1 MFISKSSKM
10 LQFINYQM
18 RVTIQ
23 NGRRLVGKFIAFDRY
38 MNLVIDDCEEFR
50 KLPQLK
56 GKKTNEECDDRRT
69 LGLVLIHG
77 EEVVYM
83 TVEGPHSQEESRAKT
98 TSGAALARSWFGPPC
113 RTRYPHCFASPSP
126 AWSL

>member
-1 MFISKSSKM
+1 MSMSKSSKM

-23 NGRRLVGKFIAFDRY
+23 DCRRLVGKFIAFDHH
-38 MNLVIDDCEEFR
+38 MNLILGDYEEFH
-50 KLPQLK
+50 KLPPLK

-69 LGLVLIHG
+69 LGLVLLHG
-77 EEVVYM
+77 EEVVSM
-83 TVEGPHSQEESRAKT
+83 TVKGPHSQEESRAKT
-98 TSGAALARSWFGPPC
+98 TSAAALARSWFGP
-113 RTRYPHCFASPSP
+113 RRRMRYPHCFDSPSP